1 METNVA
7 VAPLLDGRLQIW
19 VIDENGNLWSRW
31 KIDTSSTSD
40 WTAWEGKEF
49 TLPDSHKA
57 SQIAVAPL
65 LDRRLQIWAIDEN
78 GNLWSKRQKKES
90 STSSWTAGEGK
101 EFTLPHS
108 HKASQIAGAPLLDR
122 RLQIWAIDENGNL
135 WSRWKKDTSSTSDW
149 TAWTK
154 W

>member
-1 METNVA
+1 M
-7 VAPLLDGRLQIW
+7 DDYRY
-19 VIDENGNLWSRW
+19 GNLWSRW

-78 GNLWSKRQKKES
+78 GNLWS
-90 STSSWTAGEGK
+90 
-101 EFTLPHS
+101 
-108 HKASQIAGAPLLDR
+108 
-122 RLQIWAIDENGNL
+122 
-135 WSRWKKDTSSTSDW
+135 RWKKDTSSTSDW